1 MIEYRLIDGGYEI
14 YVNGAKVIHQP
25 HSPTR
30 GLDVTLAEGEAERL
44 AKLVCKK
51 LELGTSAV
59 VESSEEAE
67 LMAETSDARIQEM
80 AETSLSEYKKMAQ
93 ESQNTIVSLKKE
105 IQDLKGLMEQFLGEK
120 SQIELQ

>member
-30 GLDVTLAEGEAERL
+30 GLDVPLAEGEAERL

-51 LELGTSAV
+51 LELGVSAV

-67 LMAETSDARIQEM
+67 LMSKTSDARIQEM
-80 AETSLSEYKKMAQ
+80 AQTSLSEYKKMAQ
-93 ESQNTIVSLKKE
+93 
-105 IQDLKGLMEQFLGEK
+105 
-120 SQIELQ
+120 

>member
-1 MIEYRLIDGGYEI
+1 
-14 YVNGAKVIHQP
+14 
-25 HSPTR
+25 
-30 GLDVTLAEGEAERL
+30 L

-51 LELGTSAV
+51 LELGVSAV

-67 LMAETSDARIQEM
+67 LMSKTSDARIQEM
-80 AETSLSEYKKMAQ
+80 AQTSLSEYKRMAQ